1 MPSVVP
7 AQPTPRPPD
16 NELPASLAHGP
27 FGPLLVSFW
36 RSAFPVTLQ
45 DLRHRLVAVNDAYV
59 AFAGRSRSE
68 LLGRDPAELMPDE
81 DRVLQQAATEAEA
94 TVPGSGH
101 KLLERR
107 IVDGAGHERWY
118 RAADSRITDALGRSL
133 QLSVLQDVTAEHHAR
148 EQVDRSLRELEQWFA
163 LSPVG
168 MLMFDGHGLLVRS
181 NPAFEALVGRVPVA
195 LPDADPALCA
205 LLGWTEAGP
214 DEALQPQAAAIERWG
229 SLADGQGRRRQLR
242 ARVRAIEPSP
252 GHRRYLAVIE
262 DRSAEDERD
271 LAQLEIGALMNTAGV
286 GVATFEPSRGWLPRP
301 GGKGGGKPRGDA
313 ALQGISRELVEPSS
327 LPDYERLQ
335 RALKRGEGAE
345 VRYAVRHPELGLRW
359 LLTRVQPGQLGS
371 GRNTTSVVTLDV
383 TEQQQAERRNEE
395 LLRELTTILDG
406 TSAGIAYLRGT
417 VLVRCNQRFERML
430 GLAGGRAAGLTL
442 AELFAAHEALQPV
455 LQGMEAT
462 LQEGQAFET
471 EFRLVHPLTQVAAW
485 YSLSLR
491 RADATGGAEGEAAEV
506 VAVLTDISRLKSQ
519 QAELETLLNEREL
532 MFSLSEVGIAW
543 LRGDRIER
551 ANDAFAALSGYTPQ
565 ELAVLDQAELFEDR
579 SAWQQYR
586 NHDLPLLDEQGRHV
600 GERRLRRKDGSLL
613 WVQASLRRVDPADP
627 SAGLICSFVNVDERH
642 RARKLLV
649 RQADRTRAILDSV
662 LVGIVTVGPAGIEWM
677 NRSARRMFGG
687 ELADFYGQP
696 IAVVATDD
704 EHHPFRR
711 THYLHAL
718 QDGQAESFECL
729 LCARDG
735 REFLVVGNVVAT
747 GADGASGRQLTFALL
762 DIERRREAEQRI
774 ARAQSRLQRIIETAP
789 LAIALH
795 DARTLRVLQL
805 NQMAASFFGR
815 PLEAA
820 VGEGLP
826 ALLAPEV
833 AAQVGADMAEALQR
847 TEVTRREYRLP
858 GADGSLRSWDARYVT
873 IAATPDAEPEQLL
886 MVASD
891 VTEQRAAEAAR
902 FEAAIAQRE
911 MLVKEVHHRIK
922 NNLQGV
928 AGLMQQVAL
937 RRPEVAPV
945 IAEAIGQVQAIA
957 HVYGLQV
964 GAGGPLRVKSVLESI
979 TGSVQ
984 RMFGRPIVFSTQGP
998 APEGWALPEAESIP
1012 LALTVNELL
1021 TNAVKHS
1028 RDGEVRCTLVASATQ
1043 VAIEVV
1049 NRGQLPAGFELARV
1063 PGGVSGLGLVRAL
1076 LPRRSAT
1083 LTLQPGADTDGLSVV
1098 ATVTLVPPGV
1108 QWLG

>member
-1 MPSVVP
+1 MASAVP
-7 AQPTPRPPD
+7 DPAGQRSAQAGLPD
-16 NELPASLAHGP
+16 SLARGSG
-27 FGPLLVSFW
+27 GPLLASLW
-36 RSAFPVTLQ
+36 HSPFPVTLQ
-45 DLRHRLVAVNDAYV
+45 DADGRLVAVNDAYV
-59 AFAGRSRSE
+59 AFAGRARAE
-68 LLGRDPAELMPDE
+68 LIGRDPAELMPPE
-81 DRVLQQAATEAEA
+81 DRLPHLV
-94 TVPGSGH
+94 
-101 KLLERR
+101 ERR

-118 RAADSRITDALGRSL
+118 RAADSSVTDAQGRSVR
-133 QLSVLQDVTAEHHAR
+133 LSVLQDATAEHHAR
-148 EQVDRSLRELEQWFA
+148 EQVDRSLSELEQWFA

-195 LPDADPALCA
+195 LPDADPTLCA
-205 LLGWTEAGP
+205 LLGWADGRP
-214 DEALQPQAAAIERWG
+214 DAALQPQAAAIERWG
-229 SLADGQGRRRQLR
+229 SLVDGQGRRRQLR
-242 ARVRAIEPSP
+242 ARIRAIEPSP

-286 GVATFEPSRGWLPRP
+286 GVATFEPSRGWLPS
-301 GGKGGGKPRGDA
+301 GGPRGRAVQAGAPAGRGRGQA
-313 ALQGISRELVEPSS
+313 ALQGISRELVEPAS

-335 RALKRGEGAE
+335 RALKRGEAAE

-359 LLTRVQPGQLGS
+359 LLTRVEPGQLGS
-371 GRNTTSVVTLDV
+371 GRTTTSVVTLDV
-383 TEQQQAERRNEE
+383 TEQEQAQRRNEQ

-406 TSAGIAYLRGT
+406 TSAGIAYLRGR

-430 GLAGGRAAGLTL
+430 GLPGGRAAGLTL
-442 AELFAAHEALQPV
+442 AELFAGHERQPPMLHGLEEAL
-455 LQGMEAT
+455 A
-462 LQEGQAFET
+462 EGQAWET
-471 EFRLVHPLTQVAAW
+471 EIQLLHPLSRVSAW
-485 YSLSLR
+485 YALAVR
-491 RADATGGAEGEAAEV
+491 RADAGDPGEL
-506 VAVLTDISRLKSQ
+506 VAVLNDISRLKQQ
-519 QAELETLLNEREL
+519 QAELQTLLNEREL
-532 MFSLSEVGIAW
+532 MSSLSDVGIVW

-551 ANDAFAALSGYTPQ
+551 ANEAFSALSGHAPH
-565 ELAVLDQAELFEDR
+565 ELAALDHAALFEDQ
-579 SAWQQYR
+579 SAWQHYR
-586 NHDLPLLDEQGRHV
+586 LHDEPVLLAQGRHV
-600 GERRLRRKDGSLL
+600 LERRLRRKDGSLL
-613 WVQASLRRVDPADP
+613 WVQASLRRVDPHDAD
-627 SAGLICSFVNVDERH
+627 AGLVCSFVNVDERH

-662 LVGIVTVGPAGIEWM
+662 LVGIVTVGASGIEWM

-687 ELADFYGQP
+687 ELADFHGQP
-696 IAVVATDD
+696 IAVVATAD
-704 EHHPFRR
+704 EDHPFRR

-718 QDGQAESFECL
+718 LDGQAESFECL

-747 GADGASGRQLTFALL
+747 GAEGAGGRQLTFALL

-774 ARAQSRLQRIIETAP
+774 ARTQARLQRIIETAP

-795 DARTLRVLQL
+795 DAGTLRVLQH
-805 NQMAASFFGR
+805 NQMAAAFD
-815 PLEAA
+815 
-820 VGEGLP
+820 GLFTP
-826 ALLAPEV
+826 DTAS
-833 AAQVGADMAEALQR
+833 QVRADMAEALQR
-847 TEVTRREYRLP
+847 NEVTRREYRLRSGP
-858 GADGSLRSWDARYVT
+858 DGAMRIWDARFVT

-886 MVASD
+886 LVASD
-891 VTEQRAAEAAR
+891 VTEQRAAEEAR
-902 FEAAIAQRE
+902 FEAAIAQRD

-945 IAEAIGQVQAIA
+945 ISEAIGQVQAIA

-964 GAGGPLRVKSVLESI
+964 GAGGPLRLRSVLESI

-984 RMFGRPIVFSTQGP
+984 RMFGRTIVFGTQGA
-998 APEGWALPEAESIP
+998 APEAWALPEAESIP

-1028 RDGEVRCTLVASATQ
+1028 TEGEVRCTLVAAPGQ
-1043 VAIEVV
+1043 VCIEVV
-1049 NRGQLPAGFELARV
+1049 NRGRLPPGFELARV

-1076 LPRRSAT
+1076 LPRRHAT
-1083 LTLQPGADTDGLSVV
+1083 LRLQPGADADGLSVV
-1098 ATVTLVPPGV
+1098 ATVVLVPPGV